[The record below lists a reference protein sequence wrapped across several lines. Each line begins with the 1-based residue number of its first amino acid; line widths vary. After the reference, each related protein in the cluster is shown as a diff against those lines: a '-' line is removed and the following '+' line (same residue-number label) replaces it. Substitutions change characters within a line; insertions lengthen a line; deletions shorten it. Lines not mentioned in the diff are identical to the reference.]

1 MKKLIKHHL
10 LALVLFIGFSRVAQ
24 AAVSFTVT
32 PMVVSNTYFGPI
44 TLQISNLTVG
54 DTVVVQKYLD
64 ANTNGIVDAGDW
76 LWQQFT
82 LTDGSASVFTNG
94 AITVTNF
101 NVPCDLD
108 GTTNGSITAKLNQSA
123 DFAQRIVGKYL
134 FVLSSPVGHF
144 SPFTNAFT
152 ITNFPFAQKFTGNV
166 VSNGTSTTVSNAL
179 VLIGVPDSAG
189 NLNFF
194 AGATANNSGAY
205 SLQVPPGHYMLVAVR
220 SNFVCSLNAVT
231 NQFLVSGATITTNLN
246 LIPATRTISGKIVDA
261 ANNSIGIPGFLQ
273 AVGSSSGYFG
283 GGITDSNGNFTIG
296 VTADQWGLAHGNQAM
311 MLHGYLTLNSNPS
324 ANTTSG
330 NVSGLT
336 IALKKATALYYGSVT
351 DPSGNPLP
359 GVWMFAEDNI
369 DENSFTN
376 AGEGVTDVNG
386 NYVMEA
392 IGGGSTWQL
401 GVDNSLFFPVYSF
414 SPGEQPTIG
423 VGQAVR
429 FDVTATPT
437 VPVITSS
444 AFTGSGH
451 FQVAAIGLTG
461 VNYTLQMSTNLSSTS
476 WTPLLVT
483 NLVGTTF
490 QFTDTAAT
498 NAQSFYRVLIGPLN
512 W

>member
-1 MKKLIKHHL
+1 MKIAPAWSFVLTL
-10 LALVLFIGFSRVAQ
+10 FTLATFPSQNVA
-24 AAVSFTVT
+24 AAVTFTNTPAVT
-32 PMVVSNTYFGPI
+32 SNTYFGPI
-44 TLQISNLTVG
+44 ILQISGLTNKE
-54 DTVVVQKYLD
+54 TVVVQKFLD
-64 ANTNGIVDAGDW
+64 ANTNGILDAGDL

-108 GTTNGSITAKLNQSA
+108 GATNGSITAKLNQSA

-134 FVLSSPVGHF
+134 FVLTSPVGHF
-144 SPFTNAFT
+144 APITNTFT

-179 VLIGVPDSAG
+179 VFIGAPDSAG

-194 AGATANNSGAY
+194 AGTTANNSGAY
-205 SLQVPPGHYMLVAVR
+205 SLQVAPGHYMLVAVR
-220 SNFVCSLNAVT
+220 SNYVGSLKTVT
-231 NQFLVSGATITTNLN
+231 NQFLFSGATINTNLN
-246 LIPATRTISGKIVDA
+246 LIPATRTISGKVVDA
-261 ANNSIGIPGFLQ
+261 ANNNIGIPGFFQ
-273 AVGSSSGYFG
+273 VAGSQSGLFG
-283 GGITDSNGNFTIG
+283 GGITESNGNFTIR
-296 VTADQWGLAHGNQAM
+296 VTSDQWGLAHGNQAM
-311 MLHGYLTLNSNPS
+311 MLHGYLTVRSNPS
-324 ANTTSG
+324 ADTTTG
-330 NVSGLT
+330 DKTGLT
-336 IALKKATALYYGSVT
+336 IALNKATALYYGSVT

-359 GVWMFAEDNI
+359 SVWMFAEDNI
-369 DENSFTN
+369 DVNSFTN

-386 NYVMEA
+386 NYVMA
-392 IGGGSTWQL
+392 SIGGGGTWEL
-401 GVDNSLFFPVYSF
+401 GVDNSLFFPAYSF

-423 VGQAVR
+423 VGHAVR

-451 FQVAAIGLTG
+451 FRVAANGLTG
-461 VNYTLQMSTNLSSTS
+461 VNYTLQMSTNVSSTS

-483 NLVGTTF
+483 NPVGTTF

-498 NAQSFYRVLIGPLN
+498 NKQSFYRVLLGP
-512 W
+512 

>member
-1 MKKLIKHHL
+1 MRITPVIFYVPV
-10 LALVLFIGFSRVAQ
+10 LVLSAFFSMPKVE
-24 AAVSFTVT
+24 AAVTFTNTPAVT
-32 PMVVSNTYFGPI
+32 SNTYFGTI
-44 TLQISNLTVG
+44 VLQISGLTNKE
-54 DTVVVQKYLD
+54 TVVVQKYLD
-64 ANTNGIVDAGDW
+64 ANTNGILDAGDS

-94 AITVTNF
+94 LITVTNF

-134 FVLSSPVGHF
+134 FVLTSPVGHF
-144 SPFTNAFT
+144 SPITNAFT

-179 VLIGVPDSAG
+179 VFIGAPDSAG

-194 AGATANNSGAY
+194 AGTTANNAGAY
-205 SLQVPPGHYMLVAVR
+205 SLQVAPGHYMLVAVR
-220 SNFVCSLNAVT
+220 NNYVASLNAVT
-231 NQFLVSGATITTNLN
+231 NQFLISDATITTNLN

-273 AVGSSSGYFG
+273 PVGTSSGYFG
-283 GGITDSNGNFTIG
+283 AGVTDSNGNFTIK

-311 MLHGYLTLNSNPS
+311 MLHGYLTMRNNPS

-336 IALKKATALYYGSVT
+336 IALNKATALYYGSVT

-369 DENSFTN
+369 DVNSFIN

-386 NYVMEA
+386 NYVMAA
-392 IGGGSTWQL
+392 IGGGNTWQL
-401 GVDNSLFFPVYSF
+401 GVDNSLFFPAFSF
-414 SPGEQPTIG
+414 SSGEQPTIG
-423 VGQAVR
+423 TGQAVE

-437 VPVITSS
+437 VPVITTS
-444 AFTGSGH
+444 AFVGGGH
-451 FQVAAIGLTG
+451 FQVAASGLTD
-461 VNYTLQMSTNLSSTS
+461 VNYTLEMSTNLSSTS

-483 NLVGTTF
+483 NLAGTTF
-490 QFTDTAAT
+490 HFTDTAAT
-498 NAQSFYRVLIGPLN
+498 NMQRFYRVLIGP
-512 W
+512 